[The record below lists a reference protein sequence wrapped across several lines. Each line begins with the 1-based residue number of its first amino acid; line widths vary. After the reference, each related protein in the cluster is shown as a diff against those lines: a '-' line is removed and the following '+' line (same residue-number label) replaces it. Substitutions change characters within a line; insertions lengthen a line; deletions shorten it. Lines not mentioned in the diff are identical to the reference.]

1 MLENLRISTL
11 PLKHTVYRHADALF
25 AFLPVFRGGVSDIP
39 SHTSATPTDNSSL
52 CGIIVFQQHTTAPAF
67 RRPLMTDQHHAA
79 AHHATGAGAP
89 RWTHRGLV
97 LSSRSELQ
105 QVLERRKRVQSNQ
118 DEGELSRTPLE
129 DMLLKRQQKQ
139 LQKEKEEDEATRGE
153 AQLLEFFRVRQNL
166 RKIQSNVSNKVAN
179 SALES

>member
-1 MLENLRISTL
+1 MQQELGL
-11 PLKHTVYRHADALF
+11 HAGRTGNAVKAEPSPGDF
-25 AFLPVFRGGVSDIP
+25 SPVKASQT
-39 SHTSATPTDNSSL
+39 HNKL
-52 CGIIVFQQHTTAPAF
+52 HKE
-67 RRPLMTDQHHAA
+67 LLL
-79 AHHATGAGAP
+79 AHKK
-89 RWTHRGLV
+89 GLV

>member
-1 MLENLRISTL
+1 
-11 PLKHTVYRHADALF
+11 
-25 AFLPVFRGGVSDIP
+25 
-39 SHTSATPTDNSSL
+39 
-52 CGIIVFQQHTTAPAF
+52 
-67 RRPLMTDQHHAA
+67 MTDQRSAA
-79 AHHATGAGAP
+79 AHNAAELGLHAGRTGNAVKAEQSP
-89 RWTHRGLV
+89 SDFSPVKASRTHNKLHKELLLAHKKGLV

-105 QVLERRKRVQSNQ
+105 QVLEKRKRVQSNQ
-118 DEGELSRTPLE
+118 DEGEVSRTPLE

-166 RKIQSNVSNKVAN
+166 RKIQSNVSSKVPN